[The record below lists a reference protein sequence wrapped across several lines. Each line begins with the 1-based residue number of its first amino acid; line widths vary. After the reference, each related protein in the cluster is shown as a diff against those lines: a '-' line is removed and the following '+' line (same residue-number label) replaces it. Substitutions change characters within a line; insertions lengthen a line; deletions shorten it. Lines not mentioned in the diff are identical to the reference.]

1 MTPAVLQDGEVQYYA
16 SPVLVKN
23 NQYYATLTNQRL
35 IFEGAVTREFK
46 VISIQA
52 VYPELIE
59 NGEPGLKLIISTPKG
74 QRDMI
79 LGFPVDSMFKA
90 GEQQAWIDAVNK
102 AVGEKPFASGTFAG
116 VSREAPLGEVHSHEI
131 RFNSSNDGD
140 AYGVPA
146 AGIRAHAK
154 DAAASQTA
162 VSVMQTETSVAAP
175 DYSAEAKAAGV
186 ELIRGESV
194 VISTAGVRVKHTFY
208 TIYLTNLRLILQN
221 NLGKIGREF
230 ALAELMD
237 AASLESDSGEPE
249 IAVSV
254 GMQSG
259 LKQMIIVYPTESA
272 RNAWMQ
278 QLQNRLPRKNVSNST
293 VSAQVGTAA
302 AARVGT
308 FVPATNERILVST
321 PDVRIKNRPVVV
333 HLTTT
338 RFVVDSVN
346 GVVGEFAVTSL
357 SRAVRMASE
366 IGEPGIALKIK
377 SAKGDRDMHL
387 VFPSLNDREAWIDA
401 LQSMIPDEEDTGVY
415 GAVSPSPYSVTTVR
429 PRAAENTQTMKC
441 PSCGAVNPASETNC
455 ALCGSSLHPARPYA
469 EEIEEPVSRKKR
481 THRRKEP
488 VEEDDDES
496 WPPKG
501 YREKKSRVRH
511 SREKHDSYDSG
522 KERREYTGGV
532 IGFISRPRD
541 AFQYYA
547 HERPGAAFPAFLL
560 TGAIWAVLTTLLLVY
575 VLPNIFAFDA
585 GRFPILASL
594 QDNILLLIIFIVIL
608 WLIWLVAVLLHAVIT
623 SVVAHLFEPSV
634 KISEVLAMTMRCS
647 LTFAVV
653 GWIPLIGMFAASIWM
668 AVETWFGLRITQDTS
683 GFGAAAAAFVGMI
696 VVYVALFAIGGGF
709 A

>member
-59 NGEPGLKLIISTPKG
+59 NGNPGIKLIISTSTG

-79 LGFPVDSMFKA
+79 LGFPVDPMFKA

-116 VSREAPLGEVHSHEI
+116 VSREVPLGEVHSHQI
-131 RFNSSNDGD
+131 QFNSSNDGD
-140 AYGVPA
+140 AYGIPA
-146 AGIRAHAK
+146 AGIRAAAK
-154 DAAASQTA
+154 DAVVSQTA
-162 VSVMQTETSVAAP
+162 VSVVSPGISGSVP
-175 DYSAEAKAAGV
+175 DVPEDTKASEVKLGP
-186 ELIRGESV
+186 GESV

-208 TIYLTNLRLILQN
+208 TIYLTNIRLILQN

-230 ALAELMD
+230 ALAELVD
-237 AASLESDSGEPE
+237 AASLNSDSGEPE
-249 IAVSV
+249 IAISV

-259 LKQMIIVYPTESA
+259 LKQMLVAYPTESA

-278 QLQNRLPRKNVSNST
+278 QLQNRLPRKNLSGGG
-293 VSAQVGTAA
+293 VSAQAGTAA
-302 AARVGT
+302 ASRVGT
-308 FVPATNERILVST
+308 FVPATNERVLVST
-321 PDVRIKNRPVVV
+321 PDVRVKNRPVVV
-333 HLTTT
+333 HLTNT

-366 IGEPGIALKIK
+366 LGEPGIALKIK

-401 LQSMIPDEEDTGVY
+401 LQSMIPDEADAGVY
-415 GAVSPSPYSVTTVR
+415 GAVSTSPYSVTTVH

-441 PSCGAVNPASETNC
+441 PSCGAVNPASEMYC
-455 ALCGSSLHPARPYA
+455 ALCGSSLHPANYSA
-469 EEIEEPVSRKKR
+469 EEFDEPVSRKK
-481 THRRKEP
+481 HNVRRREAA
-488 VEEDDDES
+488 EDDDES

-501 YREKKSRVRH
+501 HREKRGEPRI
-511 SREKHDSYDSG
+511 SRERSGGYGSG

-547 HERPGAAFPAFLL
+547 HELPGAAFPTFLL

-575 VLPNIFAFDA
+575 VLPNIFPYDA
-585 GRFPILASL
+585 GQFPILVSL
-594 QDNILLLIIFIVIL
+594 QDNILLLVIFIVML
-608 WLIWLVAVLLHAVIT
+608 WVIWLAAVLLHAVIT

-634 KISEVLAMTMRCS
+634 KISEVIAMTMRCS

-653 GWIPLIGMFAASIWM
+653 GWIPLVGMFAASIWM

-683 GFGAAAAAFVGMI
+683 GFGAAAAAFVGMV
-696 VVYVALFAIGGGF
+696 VVYVVLFAIGGGF

>member
-35 IFEGAVTREFK
+35 IFEGAVNREFK

-59 NGEPGLKLIISTPKG
+59 NGNPGVKLIISTPTG

-102 AVGEKPFASGTFAG
+102 VIGDKPFATGTFAG
-116 VSREAPLGEVHSHEI
+116 VSREMPLGEVHSHQI

-140 AYGVPA
+140 AYGIPA
-146 AGIRAHAK
+146 AGIRAAAK
-154 DAAASQTA
+154 DTAAAQTA
-162 VSVMQTETSVAAP
+162 VSVVQNETSVAAP

-237 AASLESDSGEPE
+237 AASLESDAGEPE

-259 LKQMIIVYPTESA
+259 LKQMLIVYPTESA

-278 QLQNRLPRKNVSNST
+278 QLQNRLPRKDVPTGN
-293 VSAQVGTAA
+293 VSAQAGTPAA
-302 AARVGT
+302 SRVGT
-308 FVPATNERILVST
+308 FVPATNERVLVST

-401 LQSMIPDEEDTGVY
+401 LQSLIPDEEAG
-415 GAVSPSPYSVTTVR
+415 GAYSAAPSSPYSVTTVH

-441 PSCGAVNPASETNC
+441 PSCGAVNPTSEMYC

-469 EEIEEPVSRKKR
+469 SDVDEPVSRKKR
-481 THRRKEP
+481 TPRRKEAAD
-488 VEEDDDES
+488 DDDES

-501 YREKKSRVRH
+501 YHEKKRTP
-511 SREKHDSYDSG
+511 RENRERYDSG
-522 KERREYTGGV
+522 RERREYTGGV

-547 HERPGAAFPAFLL
+547 HELPGAAFPTFLL
-560 TGAIWAVLTTLLLVY
+560 TGAIWAVLTTLLIVY
-575 VLPNIFAFDA
+575 VLPNIFTFDA
-585 GRFPILASL
+585 GQFPIFASL
-594 QDNILLLIIFIVIL
+594 QDNILLLVIFIFIL
-608 WLIWLVAVLLHAVIT
+608 WIIWLVAVLLHAVIT
-623 SVVAHLFEPSV
+623 SIVAHLFEPSV
-634 KISEVLAMTMRCS
+634 KVSEVLAMTMRCS

-683 GFGAAAAAFVGMI
+683 GFGAAAAAFIGMI
-696 VVYVALFAIGGGF
+696 VVYVVLFAVGGGF

>member
-1 MTPAVLQDGEVQYYA
+1 MTPAVLQNGEVQYYA

-35 IFEGAVTREFK
+35 IFEGATTREFK

-52 VYPELIE
+52 IYPELIE
-59 NGEPGLKLIISTPKG
+59 NGDPGVKLIISTPKG

-79 LGFPVDSMFKA
+79 LSFPVDSMFKA

-102 AVGEKPFASGTFAG
+102 VVGEKPFASGTFAG
-116 VSREAPLGEVHSHEI
+116 VSREVPLGEVHSHEI
-131 RFNSSNDGD
+131 QFNSSNDGD

-146 AGIRAHAK
+146 AGIRAAAK
-154 DAAASQTA
+154 DAAVPMAA
-162 VSVMQTETSVAAP
+162 VSVVQTEASVAAP
-175 DYSAEAKAAGV
+175 NNSTEAKAAGV
-186 ELIRGESV
+186 ELICGESV

-208 TIYLTNLRLILQN
+208 TIYLTNLRLIMQN

-237 AASLESDSGEPE
+237 AAALESDTGEPE

-259 LKQMIIVYPTESA
+259 LKQMLIVYPTESA

-278 QLQNRLPRKNVSNST
+278 QLHNRLPRKNIPGGST
-293 VSAQVGTAA
+293 AAEAGTAA

-346 GVVGEFAVTSL
+346 GIVGEFAVTSL

-366 IGEPGIALKIK
+366 IGEPGISLKIK

-387 VFPSLNDREAWIDA
+387 VFPFLNDREAWIDA
-401 LQSMIPDEEDTGVY
+401 LQSMIPEEDAGVY
-415 GAVSPSPYSVTTVR
+415 SASSSSPYSVTTVR
-429 PRAAENTQTMKC
+429 PRAAENTQTMEC
-441 PSCGAVNPASETNC
+441 PSCGAVNPVSEMYC
-455 ALCGSSLHPARPYA
+455 ALCGSALHPGHHSA
-469 EEIEEPVSRKKR
+469 EDSEEPASRKKR
-481 THRRKEP
+481 NSRRKEP

-501 YREKKSRVRH
+501 YHEKKNRVRP
-511 SREKHDSYDSG
+511 SRDRDSSEK
-522 KERREYTGGV
+522 KRREYTGGV

-547 HERPGAAFPAFLL
+547 HERPGAAFPTFLL

-585 GRFPILASL
+585 GQFPILASL
-594 QDNILLLIIFIVIL
+594 QDNILLLVIFIIIL
-608 WLIWLVAVLLHAVIT
+608 WIIWLVAVLLHAVIT
-623 SVVAHLFEPSV
+623 SIVAHLFEPSV
-634 KISEVLAMTMRCS
+634 RISEVIAMTMRSS

-668 AVETWFGLRITQDTS
+668 AVETWFGLRITQETS
-683 GFGAAAAAFVGMI
+683 GFGAAVAAFIGMI
-696 VVYVALFAIGGGF
+696 VVYVGLFALGGGF